1 MDEIVTIG
9 PRQESFTAF
18 NSALGEQVSR
28 KQWRCWFLKKNT
40 YIYIYFRKGMRREA
54 WASTN
59 ESAKRELQQELKE
72 EERMRRERD
81 KEKWRRTRTD
91 ILLFSLSSP
100 R

>member
-1 MDEIVTIG
+1 
-9 PRQESFTAF
+9 
-18 NSALGEQVSR
+18 
-28 KQWRCWFLKKNT
+28 
-40 YIYIYFRKGMRREA
+40 MRREA

-81 KEKWRRTRTD
+81 KEKWQRTRTD
-91 ILLFSLSSP
+91 FLLFSLSFP